1 MLWELLP
8 RTGCDFG
15 GWHFRG
21 WLFRGWHLR
30 ASWEKAA
37 VRRVQVLAAAAS
49 IPFRQIPAARDGKGL
64 RSIAAVLNSVTEK
77 PGRAILAQGLKP
89 HGRPWACSG
98 RLWSAVIACSCR
110 DLASSPLRHGTNA
123 AQSQTVMGKGG
134 SSTCRAR
141 GVGHSPGAPPGSA
154 PPPPFVPLLT
164 RGGGRGKMVSEGRKR
179 NQLLFFIFDKVIKA
193 RSPARAGV
201 GQPLPGAS
209 ARRGPRGSF
218 GGSSDV
224 SPSPAAGNSA
234 TPPWRNLPP
243 SLAAFPFGRKTGI
256 PAGTR
261 VPRRGWVT
269 SPEPRGTEGGRCWGR
284 AAGSCC
290 S

>member
-1 MLWELLP
+1 M
-8 RTGCDFG
+8 
-15 GWHFRG
+15 
-21 WLFRGWHLR
+21 
-30 ASWEKAA
+30 
-37 VRRVQVLAAAAS
+37 RRVQVLAAAAS

-98 RLWSAVIACSCR
+98 RLWSAAIACSCR

-123 AQSQTVMGKGG
+123 TQSQTVMGKGG

-164 RGGGRGKMVSEGRKR
+164 RGGGRGKMASEGRKR

-243 SLAAFPFGRKTGI
+243 SLPRSFSFWEENGGPCRHKGPTAGVGDI
-256 PAGTR
+256 PRA
-261 VPRRGWVT
+261 PRDR
-269 SPEPRGTEGGRCWGR
+269 GR
-284 AAGSCC
+284 AVLGAGCRELLFLNPFC